1 MEYEILEKLIYGIK
15 KPHLYLKINVD
26 SNIEKIEIHIDK
38 NVKIIDTS
46 KNENEI
52 LIDMDSLISLNSQKR
67 QWWIRVLSVV
77 ERLSTCS
84 NSVKFVVL
92 VSQRIKQSL
101 L

>member
-52 LIDMDSLISLNSQKR
+52 LIDMDLPSCYGIEFHFSLDQ
-67 QWWIRVLSVV
+67 
-77 ERLSTCS
+77 
-84 NSVKFVVL
+84 
-92 VSQRIKQSL
+92 
-101 L
+101 